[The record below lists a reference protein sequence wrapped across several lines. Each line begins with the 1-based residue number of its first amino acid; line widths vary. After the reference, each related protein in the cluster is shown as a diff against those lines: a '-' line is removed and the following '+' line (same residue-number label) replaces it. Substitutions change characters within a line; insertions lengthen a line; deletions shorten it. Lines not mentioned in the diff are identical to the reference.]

1 MSIFW
6 MPDEDDPPRSAVWA
20 YQPVADETVNWIDS
34 RAVERMRGL
43 VRALAVRVGT
53 ASRDLA
59 SRRLPPRLPS
69 ATIRSRRA

>member
-6 MPDEDDPPRSAVWA
+6 MPDEDEGPRGGVWA
-20 YQPVADETVNWIDS
+20 YGPVANETINWIDS
-34 RAVERMRGL
+34 RAVERVKGM

-59 SRRLPPRLPS
+59 SRRLPPRLPR
-69 ATIRSRRA
+69 AVIRSRRA